1 MGLVCH
7 VCARVNGRD
16 RVDAEERADRQK
28 QKRCSI
34 PRFFVGLVTRRRA
47 KRAPTRGGMGSGI
60 WTARADD
67 GTSEIKSLEF
77 VGLNRHRL
85 SSHGKARPA

>member
-1 MGLVCH
+1 MGLVCR

-16 RVDAEERADRQK
+16 RVDAEERADRQNK
-28 QKRCSI
+28 NVVVFHV
-34 PRFFVGLVTRRRA
+34 RFFIGLVKRRRA
-47 KRAPTRGGMGSGI
+47 KGAPRAR
-60 WTARADD
+60 DD

-77 VGLNRHRL
+77 VGLNRRRL